1 MNLAALKRLR
11 PGVRPPQ
18 TRWYR
23 MVDSR
28 WADSLDETAQ
38 TVLRAWRWNPAG
50 EFGVLY
56 LSKSADCCRREK
68 LRQVGGNL
76 DFLRPQVI
84 GEFKA
89 SLRHCLDL
97 TSTKTL
103 KALNLT
109 REELVAPD
117 DFTKPQA
124 VARAA
129 RRLGF
134 EALIAPSAVGLDCAT
149 LVVFKDK
156 LAPPS
161 SCVLLSTRRV

>member
-18 TRWYR
+18 TRWHR
-23 MVDSR
+23 MVDAR
-28 WADSLDETAQ
+28 WAESIDETAQ
-38 TVLRAWRWNPAG
+38 TVLRAWRWNPVG

-56 LSKSADCCRREK
+56 LSKSVDCCRREK
-68 LRQVGGNL
+68 LRQVGGNP
-76 DFLRPQVI
+76 DFLPPQIV
-84 GEFKA
+84 GTFEAK
-89 SLRHCLDL
+89 LRRCLDL
-97 TSTKTL
+97 TSPKVL
-103 KALNLT
+103 KVLCLT
-109 REELVAPD
+109 REELIAAD
-117 DFTKPQA
+117 DFAKPQA

-161 SCVLLSTRRV
+161 SCILLSN

>member
-1 MNLAALKRLR
+1 M
-11 PGVRPPQ
+11 
-18 TRWYR
+18 
-23 MVDSR
+23 
-28 WADSLDETAQ
+28 DETAQ

-68 LRQVGGNL
+68 LRQVGGHP
-76 DFLRPQVI
+76 DFLPAQIVS
-84 GEFKA
+84 EFDAK
-89 SLRHCLDL
+89 LRHCLDL
-97 TSTKTL
+97 TSPKVL
-103 KALNLT
+103 KALSLT
-109 REELVAPD
+109 RAELISPE
-117 DFTKPQA
+117 DFTRPQA

-134 EALIAPSAVGLDCAT
+134 EAMIAPSAVGLDCAT

-161 SCVLLSTRRV
+161 SCVLLSTGRG

>member
-1 MNLAALKRLR
+1 VNLAALRRLR

-18 TRWYR
+18 TRWHR
-23 MVDSR
+23 MVDER
-28 WADSLDETAQ
+28 WAESLDETAQ

-68 LRQVGGNL
+68 LRQVGGNP
-76 DFLRPQVI
+76 DFLPPQVV
-84 GEFKA
+84 GTFEVK
-89 SLRHCLDL
+89 LRRCLDL
-97 TSTKTL
+97 TSPKVL
-103 KALNLT
+103 RALSLT
-109 REELVAPD
+109 REEFIAPD
-117 DFTKPQA
+117 SFTKPQA

-134 EALIAPSAVGLDCAT
+134 AALIVPSAIGLDYET

-161 SCVLLSTRRV
+161 SCILL

>member
-18 TRWYR
+18 TRWHR
-23 MVDSR
+23 MVDARRAGSI
-28 WADSLDETAQ
+28 DETAQ

-56 LSKSADCCRREK
+56 LSKSPDCCRREK
-68 LRQVGGNL
+68 LRQVGG
-76 DFLRPQVI
+76 DPGFLPPQIV
-84 GEFKA
+84 GAFDVK
-89 SLRHCLDL
+89 LRRCLDL
-97 TSTKTL
+97 SAPEVL
-103 KALNLT
+103 KALSLT
-109 REELVAPD
+109 REELIAPD
-117 DFTKPQA
+117 DFAKPQS

-134 EALIAPSAVGLDCAT
+134 EAVIAPSAVGLDCAT

-161 SCVLLSTRRV
+161 SCLLLPG